1 MIEQS
6 RRHGHF
12 DPRFHVG
19 AASGDRP
26 KLMLV
31 PALSG
36 SSRPGDGAES
46 ALQRLV
52 LAVANR
58 GDERELGVWEN
69 EGGGYVADVPFG
81 GAHIDDLPSHGWIG
95 TTSKVARFPVRRRHD
110 MAALKAYE
118 SDRQTPASEESKLT
132 RP

>member
-26 KLMLV
+26 KLTLV
-31 PALSG
+31 PALSA
-36 SSRPGDGAES
+36 SSTPGGGAES

-52 LAVANR
+52 LAVANPDD
-58 GDERELGVWEN
+58 DERELGVWEN
-69 EGGGYVADVPFG
+69 EGGGSVVDGSLRSDQRDP
-81 GAHIDDLPSHGWIG
+81 LRPGWTG
-95 TTSKVARFPVRRRHD
+95 TNSWQPAFRVS
-110 MAALKAYE
+110 AA
-118 SDRQTPASEESKLT
+118 TT
-132 RP
+132 